1 MGSRFWVVFGACLT
15 QFTIIGIFVSS
26 GLFFKIFEVEFGWSR
41 TVLSS
46 ASALGVLMM
55 GVLAMV
61 SGRLSDRYGPRRVLA
76 FNGVAFG
83 LGYILLSQMTAEWQL
98 FVIFGVFLGLGFG
111 SHDVVTLST
120 VARWFEARRGMM
132 TAVVKVGTAV
142 GQVAVP
148 PIVAIMIA
156 GMGWRPAV
164 LTLGIIATGLLLIA
178 AMSMKA
184 PPVRTGATPT
194 AAATGVEFVEARRTR
209 IFWTLCAVQF
219 LFFPTMMTLPLHLPA
234 HGMDLGMT
242 PTLAAGL
249 ISVMGASSIAGR
261 LVIGRLLDMI
271 GGRNCYLVSL
281 ACLIAALGPISFL
294 TAHLPLFAM
303 VAVYGFAHGAL
314 FVVVSPT
321 VAEYFG
327 MRAHGAIFGVVV
339 FFGTIGGSIGP
350 ILAGVLFDMTG
361 TYTIAFLTLMAMAAL
376 AFILILT
383 LPRPRREAA

>member
-194 AAATGVEFVEARRTR
+194 AAATGVEFVEAQRTR

>member
-1 MGSRFWVVFGACLT
+1 MGSRFWVVVGACLT
-15 QFTIIGIFVSS
+15 QFTIIGLFVSS
-26 GLFFKIFEVEFGWSR
+26 GLFFKIFEAEFGWSR

-55 GVLAMV
+55 GILAML

-76 FNGVAFG
+76 VNGVAFG
-83 LGYILLSQMTAEWQL
+83 VGYILLSQISAEWQL

-120 VARWFEARRGMM
+120 VARWFEARRGVM
-132 TAVVKVGTAV
+132 TAVVKVGTAI

-164 LTLGIIATGLLLIA
+164 LTLGIIATVLLLIA
-178 AMSMKA
+178 AMSMKS
-184 PPVRTGATPT
+184 PPLRSGVASSV
-194 AAATGVEFVEARRTR
+194 AATGVEFAAARRTR
-209 IFWTLCAVQF
+209 TFWTLCAVQF

-261 LVIGRLLDMI
+261 LIIGRLLDKI

-281 ACLIAALGPISFL
+281 ACLMIALGPISFL

-339 FFGTIGGSIGP
+339 FFGTIGGSTGP

-361 TYTIAFLTLMAMAAL
+361 GYTLAFLSLMAMAAL
-376 AFILILT
+376 AFLLILT
-383 LPRPRREAA
+383 LPRPSPESA